1 MALAIKVPDRARMS
15 VDEFLAWDSG
25 NDLRYELVDGHPV
38 AQSAPSSD
46 HGIIG
51 SNIIM
56 ALGNR
61 FRAAGRPCLV
71 ENGACLRINT
81 KASVRVPDLLV
92 RCGSRQ
98 SGQGQAT
105 LAVEVL
111 SPSNSADE
119 MADKRDD
126 YALCGIREVLE
137 VRQDRAAVRLFRF
150 DGDARWQLINII
162 GLDSVVEL
170 GSVGL
175 SVPMAE
181 IYLAVIPKEDPL
193 DATADA

>member
-1 MALAIKVPDRARMS
+1 MAIAIKVTDLPRMS
-15 VDEFLAWDSG
+15 VEEFLAWDQG
-25 NDLRYELVDGHPV
+25 DDVRYELVDGHPV
-38 AQSAPSSD
+38 AQSAPHTD
-46 HGIIG
+46 LGVIAANLIT
-51 SNIIM
+51 
-56 ALGNR
+56 ALVSR
-61 FRAAGRPCLV
+61 FRAASRNCVV
-71 ENGACLRINT
+71 EAGSALRVAG
-81 KASVRVPDLLV
+81 KDSVRVPDLLV

-98 SGQGQAT
+98 SGQGQPI

-119 MADKRDD
+119 MADRRDD

-181 IYLAVIPKEDPL
+181 IYISVIPKEDPL